1 VSEPSYP
8 QLCPYLHYEDMAA
21 ALAWLAEAFGF
32 RERMR
37 TTNPDGALG
46 HCEMELGNAVI
57 MMGSPP
63 GHKSP
68 AHLGGVTV
76 GLYVNVDDVDEHYR
90 RAKAAGAELQGE
102 PTDQEYGHRI
112 YGALDL
118 EGQQWW
124 FAQDIAR
131 S

>member
-1 VSEPSYP
+1 MTEPSYP
-8 QLCPYLHYEDMAA
+8 QLCPYLYYEDMAA
-21 ALAWLAEAFGF
+21 ALAWLAESFGF

-37 TTNPDGALG
+37 TTNPDGGLG
-46 HCEMELGNAVI
+46 HCEMELGDAVI

-68 AHLGGVTV
+68 AHLGGVTI

-118 EGQQWW
+118 EGHQWW
-124 FAQDIAR
+124 FSQNIAG